1 MEKFPS
7 EQIPTN
13 ENIPVSEQG
22 VIEALNSKETS
33 ETESKEIL
41 VKYSQQCEAESDAK
55 VASNPDDPHLPNRA
69 NIECAFKIAQVLI
82 ETEKYKQQG
91 LEALEE
97 AYGMALQTELTADL
111 AKQIDEIIQTKAVSE
126 KLPLDKIMTA
136 EEYSKLEHSTPY
148 LYELKNGEKELLYFG
163 AYHSRNPEDGIFKD
177 IENKFNEVTPDLV
190 LIEGMSNIHQKR
202 ESFEKNEMGLGDDE
216 DAIRKKIIDVAGES
230 GFALYLAIKKG
241 IDCESPEP
249 EDADMYNALLEQG
262 FSKDDIFAEQIFL
275 VLPQYHR
282 QTEQSGFKEYTEP
295 FIDSFKKATNWR
307 DFDYSYEYAL
317 EAAKKAIGKHVDVE
331 NDEQTLDYVDPIPW
345 ENKKDAQ
352 TVMNQIARAT
362 SQYRD
367 KFMVSE
373 IAKALQT
380 HKKVFVVFGASH
392 AVMQEPAL
400 KELFK
405 QD

>member
-1 MEKFPS
+1 MEKSPS
-7 EQIPTN
+7 EQIIPQE
-13 ENIPVSEQG
+13 ENIPT
-22 VIEALNSKETS
+22 IEPEAVVEKTS
-33 ETESKEIL
+33 L
-41 VKYSQQCEAESDAK
+41 SQ
-55 VASNPDDPHLPNRA
+55 P
-69 NIECAFKIAQVLI
+69 
-82 ETEKYKQQG
+82 
-91 LEALEE
+91 EE
-97 AYGMALQTELTADL
+97 LLYA
-111 AKQIDEIIQTKAVSE
+111 
-126 KLPLDKIMTA
+126 LDKLMTA

-148 LYELKNGEKELLYFG
+148 LYELKGREKELLYFG

-177 IENKFNEVTPDLV
+177 IENKFDEVTPDLV

-262 FSKDDIFAEQIFL
+262 FSKEDIFAEQIFL

-282 QTEQSGFKEYTEP
+282 QTEQKGFKEYTEP
-295 FIDSFKKATNWR
+295 FIDSFKKATNWE
-307 DFDYSYEYAL
+307 DFDYSYEHVL
-317 EAAKKAIGKHVDVE
+317 EAAQRAIGKNIDVE
-331 NDEQTLDYVDPIPW
+331 NDKQSLGYVDPIPW
-345 ENKKDAQ
+345 DNKKDAQ
-352 TVMNQIARAT
+352 TVMNKIARAT

-373 IAKALQT
+373 IARALQSY
-380 HKKVFVVFGASH
+380 KKVFVVFGASH

-400 KELFK
+400 RELIRP
-405 QD
+405 